1 MSVTCGELLVHLL
14 EDYGVD
20 TVFGIPGVH
29 NVELYRGLPATKI
42 RHVTP
47 RHEQG
52 AGFMADGYARSSGKP
67 GVCFI
72 ITGPGMTNIATAL
85 NQANADSV
93 PVLVISSVNNSFTIG
108 DDEGHL
114 HAMHDQRATIDSL
127 CAFSKTLW
135 RPSDLPKVLAEAFS
149 VFNGARPRPVHIQ
162 IPVDVITA
170 SADHVPAVVGAL
182 TSKPTASAQ
191 QLDEAAQLLKNAKL
205 PIICYGGGVRQI
217 DQKIAT
223 QLAEQLDAPVLLT
236 SNAKGLLP
244 AGHPLSLGSRQSFKP
259 VRELIRRAD
268 VVLAIGTEM
277 GETDYDTVFD
287 EGFPQPKC
295 LIRIDIDP
303 LQLNKP
309 YLAKLA
315 ITGDAVDAT
324 TRLLQRLPTR
334 LSRAAAQ
341 IVADVRKQLLT
352 DQPAVMAGQCG
363 FLKLIRDTLPGVV
376 FIGDSTQPVYWGTI
390 GLEAV
395 EPATWFNSAT
405 GFGTLGYGLPAAI
418 GAKLALEDS
427 PVVCLTGD
435 GGFQFTLPELIAAV
449 EQRLPVIVVLWQNEG
464 YHEIR
469 NYMKS
474 RGLPTIG
481 VDVTAPDFN
490 LLAQAYGASYA
501 RVTSADGLVATLQK
515 AARADGPTIVEVNE
529 ADAFISE
536 LGTNYEFYS

>member
-1 MSVTCGELLVHLL
+1 MSITCGELLVHLL

-52 AGFMADGYARSSGKP
+52 AGFMADGYARTSGKP

-93 PVLVISSVNNSFTIG
+93 PLLVISSVNNSFTIG

-114 HAMHDQRATIDSL
+114 HAMHDQRATIDTL
-127 CAFSKTLW
+127 CAFSKTIW
-135 RPSDLPKVLAEAFS
+135 RPRDLPKVLAEAFN
-149 VFNGARPRPVHIQ
+149 VFSSARPRPVHIQ

-170 SADHVPAVVGAL
+170 PADDVPATVGAL
-182 TSKPTASAQ
+182 AARPVANPT
-191 QLDEAAQLLKNAKL
+191 QLDEAARLLKAAKR
-205 PIICYGGGVRQI
+205 PVICYGGGVRQLG
-217 DQKIAT
+217 QETAT
-223 QLAEQLDAPVLLT
+223 RLAERLDAPVLLT

-244 AGHPLSLGSRQSFKP
+244 PGHPLSLGSRQSFKP
-259 VRELIRRAD
+259 VRALIRRAD

-315 ITGDAVDAT
+315 IAGDAAHAV
-324 TRLLQRLPTR
+324 RGLLERLPQT
-334 LSRAAAQ
+334 AAHDGAK
-341 IVADVRKQLLT
+341 IAAEVRQQLLA
-352 DQPAVMAGQCG
+352 DQPAVMADQCG

-376 FIGDSTQPVYWGTI
+376 FMGDSTQPVYWGTI
-390 GLEAV
+390 GFEASQ
-395 EPATWFNSAT
+395 PASWFNSAT

-418 GAKLALEDS
+418 GARLALDK
-427 PVVCLTGD
+427 PVVCLAGD
-435 GGFQFTLPELIAAV
+435 GGFQFTLPELMPAV
-449 EQRLPVIVVLWQNEG
+449 EQKLPVIVVIWHNDG

-481 VDVTAPDFN
+481 VDVTAPDFK
-490 LLAQAYGASYA
+490 LLAQAYGAAYA
-501 RVTSADGLVATLQK
+501 RVTSATGLADTLRT
-515 AARADGPTIVEVNE
+515 AAAAQGPTLVEVGE
-529 ADAFISE
+529 TDAFIAE
-536 LGTNYEFYS
+536 LGKSYRFYS